1 MRCPPDKMLRA
12 SRYALPVLCLLV
24 ACSKGDKVPS
34 YLDIPSVQLVTT
46 SQEQGSATSK
56 VTDAWIYADGELL
69 GVWELPAR
77 VPVLKEGP
85 TDITVVPGVKRNGS
99 YDDRLRYPY
108 YEPWDGGVPLAK
120 EAVTSI
126 SPTTTFFDQT
136 TFWIEA
142 FEDPGSLLN
151 VTEASDTTLIRY
163 TPTNYPEL
171 SFVDGT
177 ACAGFVLDQA
187 HPFIRLYTNVDFTA
201 NGGPVF
207 LEMDFRSDMI
217 LTVGALY
224 TFNAVPQVTPYVY
237 LTETVQSD
245 GSMTWNKIYID
256 LSPIY
261 NQGGVGQRDFY
272 IECTIPPGRIQGEV
286 YFDNLKLLRIG
297 S

>member
-1 MRCPPDKMLRA
+1 MLRA
-12 SRYALPVLCLLV
+12 SRYALPVVILFI
-24 ACSKGDKVPS
+24 ACTKGDKVPS
-34 YLDIPSVQLVTT
+34 YLEVPSVQLVTT
-46 SQEQGSATSK
+46 SPEQGSATSK
-56 VTDAWIYADGELL
+56 ITDAWIYSDGELI

-85 TDITVVPGVKRNGS
+85 AEITVVPGIKRNGA

-108 YEPWDGGVPLAK
+108 YEPWTGETNLVKGS
-120 EAVTSI
+120 VTTI
-126 SPTTTFFDQT
+126 APTTTFYNST

-151 VTEASDTTLIRY
+151 VTEASDTTLIRF
-163 TPTNYPEL
+163 TPVNNPEQ

-177 ACAGFVLDQA
+177 ACAGFVLDQT
-187 HPFIRLYTNVDFTA
+187 HPFIRLYTDVDFTV

-224 TFNAVPQVTPYVY
+224 TFNSVAQVTPYVY
-237 LTETVQSD
+237 LSETVQAD
-245 GSMTWNKIYID
+245 GSMTWNKIHID

-261 NQGGVGQRDFY
+261 NQGGVGQRNFFL
-272 IECTIPPGRIQGEV
+272 ECTLPSGRVQGQV
-286 YFDNLKLLRIG
+286 YFDNIKLLRT
-297 S
+297 SS